1 MVRST
6 LLCVVLLAT
15 GVTCSRTD
23 PAQLAEARAAN
34 REGVQRLQASQVLQA
49 IERFEQARKLDPDN
63 AEYPNNLGMAYLQL
77 GQAARAAE
85 LFRAARE
92 LNDDEPI
99 YAINLGSACL
109 QQGDFECAEGA
120 LEQATE
126 LNPRSFIAYKL
137 LGEARFKLARYE
149 PAAQAFEAAAELA
162 PDEALL
168 NQAALIYRDLD
179 NLERAEELLKK
190 ANGLP
195 GSSAASAFNLGELL
209 QRQKRFA
216 EAEALFRTAIQRS
229 PDGPVA
235 YLNLALTQ
243 AEQGQYEAAF
253 QSLDA
258 YLQRLP
264 PTEAGLRA
272 DAKRFRETWRQ
283 KAN

>member
-1 MVRST
+1 MSRSRM
-6 LLCVVLLAT
+6 LCVVLLAA
-15 GVTCSRTD
+15 GATCSRSD

-34 REGVQRLQASQVLQA
+34 REGVQRLQATQVLQA
-49 IERFEQARKLDPDN
+49 IERFEHARKLDPAN

-92 LNDDEPI
+92 LNDDEAI
-99 YAINLGSACL
+99 YAINLGSAWMR
-109 QQGDFECAEGA
+109 QGDYERAEEA

-137 LGEARFKLARYE
+137 LGEARFKLTRYE
-149 PAAQAFEAAAELA
+149 PAAEAFESAAQLA

-179 NLERAEELLKK
+179 KLERAEELLKR

-195 GSSAASAFNLGELL
+195 GSSAVSAFNLGELL

-216 EAEALFRTAIQRS
+216 EAEALFRTAIERS

-235 YLNLALTQ
+235 YLNLALSQ
-243 AEQGQYEAAF
+243 AEQGHYEAAL
-253 QSLDA
+253 QSLET
-258 YLQRLP
+258 YQRRLP
-264 PTEAGLRA
+264 REEAALHA
-272 DAKRFRETWRQ
+272 DAERFRETWRQ